1 MAPQTEIESKV
12 LELATESLE
21 AFCEDISG
29 MFGVEMECTQQEIS
43 TETVAKLKKR
53 FKKLVAVNIVDS
65 EGVLD
70 GTFQLIFDQEGLFTL
85 GGVMVMLPEK
95 RILAN
100 RRDASADL
108 AESMLDAVGEAG
120 NLLVGSWERIFREE
134 LEGHGHLLQRLPAFV
149 GKPWDNPQEKIGLD
163 ADAEHVFIPYEM
175 TIAPYP
181 AFKCGVIFPKT
192 IFEGKPIS
200 DPEDTEPIEDDAPN
214 ETEANASETEPA
226 AEKSKPKKPKAQKKS
241 KVEKTDPDEAGKEET
256 PVAETTEDE
265 VSASYA
271 PDEEASAGETP
282 PDEAPVAEIEAA
294 NEDEQAESPQAAEDT
309 PAPEEPAE
317 TEKSQSDQS
326 EPQQAEVPAEQT
338 TAAAKADTA
347 EEATE
352 EQSEATEPS
361 EEPALGP
368 VSEAIKELAQSSA
381 SPSEPGR
388 GDSAGDAASSG
399 TSELLWIC
407 ARDIMQDQVVWVSP
421 DDSVQQALTKLQQH
435 DVGYLVVGQEDV
447 LEGIVSKADVAGAMS
462 PYLRPMFGKWRRPS
476 DDATLRIKIKWIM
489 SRPVRT
495 ARPDTPLATV
505 LENMCRFGG
514 RVLPVVDERGK
525 VHGLVTAFDIFQML
539 LNTGAD
545 VPTAGKAPQG
555 PPL

>member
-29 MFGVEMECTQQEIS
+29 MFGVEMECRQQEIS

-65 EGVLD
+65 QGILD

-95 RILAN
+95 RILDN
-100 RRDASADL
+100 RKSASSDL

-120 NLLVGSWERIFREE
+120 NLLVGSWERVFREE
-134 LEGHGHLLQRLPAFV
+134 LEGHGHFLQRLPAFV
-149 GKPWDNPQEKIGLD
+149 GKPWDNPQEKIGLA
-163 ADAEHVFIPYEM
+163 ADAEHAFIPYEM

-181 AFKCGVIFPKT
+181 AFKCGVIFPKS
-192 IFEGKPIS
+192 IFEDKSIS
-200 DPEDTEPIEDDAPN
+200 DPEDAEPL
-214 ETEANASETEPA
+214 
-226 AEKSKPKKPKAQKKS
+226 
-241 KVEKTDPDEAGKEET
+241 
-256 PVAETTEDE
+256 EDE
-265 VSASYA
+265 VSAAYT
-271 PDEEASAGETP
+271 PDDEVSASETP
-282 PDEAPVAEIEAA
+282 ANEAPAAEIEAA
-294 NEDEQAESPQAAEDT
+294 NE
-309 PAPEEPAE
+309 
-317 TEKSQSDQS
+317 
-326 EPQQAEVPAEQT
+326 
-338 TAAAKADTA
+338 
-347 EEATE
+347 
-352 EQSEATEPS
+352 EQSETPEPS
-361 EEPALGP
+361 QEPALGP

-381 SPSEPGR
+381 SPREPARSG
-388 GDSAGDAASSG
+388 SAGDAAISG
-399 TSELLWIC
+399 TSELLWMC
-407 ARDIMQDQVVWVSP
+407 AKEIMQDQVVWISP

-435 DVGYLVVGQEDV
+435 DVGYLVVGQEDA
-447 LEGIVSKADVAGAMS
+447 LEGIVSKADVAGAIS

-476 DDATLRIKIKWIM
+476 DDATLRIKLKWIM

-514 RVLPVVDERGK
+514 RVVPVVDEQGK
-525 VHGLVTAFDIFQML
+525 VQGLVTAFDIFQML
-539 LNTGAD
+539 LNIGAD